1 MTVPCYICDKTFVIC
16 SSEPAEGN
24 LKNLNTRGA
33 VSMYALKE
41 IGKYSSLLYQ
51 ALRSST
57 EWSTYRKNLFQE
69 LVKVGYD
76 SVPIIVL
83 VGIFTG
89 SVMTLQSAYQL
100 ESAFIP
106 LSTIGAIVSESILI
120 ELAAVISGLVLAGK
134 VGARVATELGNMRVS
149 EQIDALESMGFNSV
163 SFLVVPRVLA
173 GILMFPVLYI
183 VASIFGVGG
192 GLAAGYFSGAVPPA
206 DFLHGARMYFYPWNI
221 VFGFVKSFVFGFII
235 TSIAC
240 YKGYFATG
248 GAEGV
253 GKSTTN
259 ATVLGCIY
267 ILLADFILAVLLL

>member
-1 MTVPCYICDKTFVIC
+1 
-16 SSEPAEGN
+16 
-24 LKNLNTRGA
+24 
-33 VSMYALKE
+33 MYALKE
-41 IGKYSSLLYQ
+41 IGKYSNLLYQ

-57 EWSTYRKNLFQE
+57 EVSTYRKNLFQE

-76 SVPIIVL
+76 SVPIIML
-83 VGIFTG
+83 VGVFTG

-173 GILMFPVLYI
+173 GVLMFPVLYI
-183 VASIFGVGG
+183 VASIFGLGG
-192 GLAAGYFSGAVPPA
+192 GLAAGFFSGTVPPD
-206 DFLHGARMYFYPWNI
+206 DFLKGARMYFYPWNV

-235 TSIAC
+235 TTVAC
-240 YKGYFATG
+240 YKGYYATG

-253 GKSTTN
+253 GKSTTE
-259 ATVLGCIY
+259 ATVLGCIF

>member
-1 MTVPCYICDKTFVIC
+1 
-16 SSEPAEGN
+16 
-24 LKNLNTRGA
+24 
-33 VSMYALKE
+33 MYAFNEL
-41 IGKYSSLLYQ
+41 GKYSSLLYQ

-57 EWSTYRKNLFQE
+57 EFSTYRKNLFQE

-76 SVPIIVL
+76 SVPIIML
-83 VGIFTG
+83 TGIFTG

-120 ELAAVISGLVLAGK
+120 ELAAVISSLVLAGK
-134 VGARVATELGNMRVS
+134 VGARVATELGTMRVS

-163 SFLVVPRVLA
+163 SFLVVPRVMA

-183 VASIFGVGG
+183 VASITGLGG
-192 GLAAGYFSGAVPPA
+192 GIAAGFFSGTVPPEE
-206 DFLHGARMYFYPWNI
+206 FLKGARMYFYPWNL

-235 TSIAC
+235 TSVSC
-240 YKGYFATG
+240 YKGYFARG

-259 ATVLGCIY
+259 ATVLSCIY
-267 ILLADFILAVLLL
+267 VLLADFVLAALLL